1 MSDTGCSLMWC
12 GKRTVPMLSAD
23 ISGTLPDMPKR
34 TLVLMRHAKSD
45 WSGNE
50 SDLSRP
56 IAPRGERQAA
66 EAGRWLDTH
75 LPGLE
80 LVVTSPAKRAR
91 STWKVAGA
99 ECRHRPVV
107 DTDER
112 IYTSRDRDLLDLL
125 RDIDDDISSAL
136 LVGHNPGL
144 DELVTLTDRSAGR
157 HGDVRAGG
165 DGLQRSLARPR
176 QRRVSARGV
185 RPPA

>member
-1 MSDTGCSLMWC
+1 
-12 GKRTVPMLSAD
+12 MLSAD

-144 DELVTLTDRSAGR
+144 DELVTRLTGQRVDMVTSA
-157 HGDVRAGG
+157 
-165 DGLQRSLARPR
+165 LAVMGFSGPWRDLDNGAC
-176 QRRVSARGV
+176 QLEAFG
-185 RPPA
+185 RPPD